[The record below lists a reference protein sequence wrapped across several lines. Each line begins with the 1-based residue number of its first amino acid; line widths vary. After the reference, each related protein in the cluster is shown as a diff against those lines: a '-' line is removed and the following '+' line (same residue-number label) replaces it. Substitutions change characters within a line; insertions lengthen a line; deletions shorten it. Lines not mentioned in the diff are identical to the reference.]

1 MITLLWVIAVGL
13 LIGALV
19 FGGVRLYRLDVG
31 DYNGKKNKNGTP
43 VTWKDLLK
51 APTKLL
57 ITSAVLM
64 ILLTGAVAVPATS
77 GAIGENTVTGQL
89 FYIGPGTHIFPFDPR
104 MVPLLTHVTKYDLRR
119 QQIEIGQNKP
129 TINAGGVE
137 AISSSPGNPN
147 VYFYARGWAMPNP
160 NKLIELHRKYGH
172 GYLDD
177 WVERVWISALK
188 AVQGSKEYNYVG
200 KNRDEFQTL
209 VEQGLQDQLL
219 SEDETPLVFV
229 SQLAV
234 VDFGYTEDIDKYLNA
249 VAQKE
254 FERQQSEQQI
264 LINTQKQEAET
275 IAAQTAYYVQVK
287 GAEGAKQSAILTAEG
302 VSEATKVEADGIAY
316 KIKAEYEAKAQG
328 IGAVQETLARNS
340 AAYLEYQRIT
350 TWNGILP
357 EIWASEGA
365 LPLLNLDLK
374 K

>member
-19 FGGVRLYRLDVG
+19 FGGVRLYRLHKG
-31 DYNGKKNKNGTP
+31 DYSDQKKKDGKS
-43 VTWKDLLK
+43 VMWKDLLK

-57 ITSAVLM
+57 ITSVVLM
-64 ILLTGAVAVPATS
+64 ILLIGSVGVPATS

-89 FYIGPGTHIFPFDPR
+89 FYIGSGTHIFPFDPR
-104 MVPLLTHVTKYDLRR
+104 MMPFVTHVTKYDLRR
-119 QQIEIGQNKP
+119 QQIEIGDNKP
-129 TINAGGVE
+129 TIKDGGVE

-160 NKLIELHRKYGH
+160 AKLIELHKKYGH
-172 GYLDD
+172 NYRDD

-209 VEQGLQDQLL
+209 VEQGLQTQLL
-219 SEDETPLVFV
+219 SDDGEPLVLV

-275 IAAQTAYYVQVK
+275 IAAQTLYYVQVK
-287 GAEGAKQSAILTAEG
+287 GAEGSKQAAILTAEG
-302 VSEATKVEADGIAY
+302 VSSATKVEADGTAY
-316 KIKAEYEAKAQG
+316 KIKAEYEATAQG
-328 IGAVQETLARNS
+328 IKAVQETLARNS

-357 EIWASEGA
+357 QIWAADGA
-365 LPLLNLDLK
+365 LPLLNLNLK
-374 K
+374 N

>member
-1 MITLLWVIAVGL
+1 MIPLLWVIAVL
-13 LIGALV
+13 MLVGAIAWGVVL
-19 FGGVRLYRLDVG
+19 GVRYDRG
-31 DYNGKKNKNGTP
+31 DYEEKTTDKGKKMGLKHLLMAP
-43 VTWKDLLK
+43 VRLLVGS
-51 APTKLL
+51 L
-57 ITSAVLM
+57 ILM
-64 ILLTGAVAVPATS
+64 ILLTGAVGVPATS

-89 FYIGPGTHIFPFDPR
+89 FYIGPGTHIFPIDPR
-104 MVPLLTHVTKYDLRR
+104 MIPLLTHVTKYDLRR

-129 TINAGGVE
+129 TIKDGGVE

-160 NKLIELHRKYGH
+160 SKLIELHKKYGH

-209 VEQGLQDQLL
+209 VEQGLQTQLL
-219 SEDETPLVFV
+219 SDDGEPLVLV

-275 IAAQTAYYVQVK
+275 IAAQTLYYVQVK
-287 GAEGAKQSAILTAEG
+287 GAEGSKQAAILTAEG
-302 VSEATKVEADGIAY
+302 VSSATKVEADGTAY
-316 KIKAEYEAKAQG
+316 KIRAEYEATAQG
-328 IGAVQETLARNS
+328 IKAVQETLARNS

-357 EIWASEGA
+357 QIWAADGA
-365 LPLLNLDLK
+365 LPLLNLNLK
-374 K
+374 N